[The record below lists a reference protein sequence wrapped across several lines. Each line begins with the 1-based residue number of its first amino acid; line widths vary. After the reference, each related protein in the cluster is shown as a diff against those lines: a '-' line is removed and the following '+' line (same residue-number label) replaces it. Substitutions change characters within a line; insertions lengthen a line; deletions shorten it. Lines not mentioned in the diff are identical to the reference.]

1 MKTTAL
7 LIALAVSLAVVPAA
21 SAADG
26 IHYLLSRQTASG
38 GFAEAGTGTPSV
50 VLSEWTVMGL
60 RAAGEPAGS
69 VHRSGG
75 RTATAY
81 LAAHAGSWSNA
92 YDLAR
97 GILAVVAAGH
107 NPSSFGGR
115 NLVAALRARIGV
127 HGGIGSAAN
136 STYWGVLALR
146 AAGSSV
152 PASTLRYIRARQHRN
167 GGYAWSPSA
176 APDSND
182 TAAAVLA
189 LHAAGQSCGSR
200 FITHAYGYLAAAQT
214 ASHGFALIPGGA
226 ADSQSTSWA
235 IQARHACGLRNRRS
249 RAWILARQLPSGAF
263 NYQPGTTI
271 TPAFVTAQVLPAV
284 HGKWYPIR

>member
-7 LIALAVSLAVVPAA
+7 LIALAVSLA
-21 SAADG
+21 AADG

-115 NLVAALRARIGV
+115 NLVAALRARIGA
-127 HGGIGSAAN
+127 HGGIGPAAN

-152 PASTLRYIRARQHRN
+152 PASTLSYIRARQHRN

-200 FITHAYGYLAAAQT
+200 FITHAYGYLGAAQT

-249 RAWILARQLPSGAF
+249 RAWMLARQLPSGAF